1 MLLTGGDPL
10 LMAASRL
17 SPILEK
23 LTRIGH
29 VRIIRIGSKMTAFNP
44 ERISSDPELL
54 ALFMRTVQS
63 GTQLYL
69 MNRFNHPRELTPQA
83 ENALRLL
90 AGASVMLTNQTPIIK
105 VINDEPKVLSELFN
119 RLSFLGVPPYYVF
132 QCRPTRGHIL
142 SVTTGPLILPT
153 TAK

>member
-1 MLLTGGDPL
+1 MKGNQETVHDVRQNLAYICQHPEISTVLLTGGDPL

-29 VRIIRIGSKMTAFNP
+29 VRIIRIGSKMNAFNP

-54 ALFMRTVQS
+54 ALFKRTVQS

-83 ENALRLL
+83 VNALRLL
-90 AGASVMLTNQTPIIK
+90 AGAVS
-105 VINDEPKVLSELFN
+105 
-119 RLSFLGVPPYYVF
+119 
-132 QCRPTRGHIL
+132 C
-142 SVTTGPLILPT
+142 
-153 TAK
+153 